1 MKYRRK
7 YMLKKVWFNEGWRRK
22 YPSNSADLY
31 VREIKL
37 ENLCGCTN
45 PNIYEDYLEFCK
57 EKHLKTMRRE
67 TFFSYLRNTY
77 HTRTIIRKID
87 GKTYRILVV

>member
-1 MKYRRK
+1 
-7 YMLKKVWFNEGWRRK
+7 MLKKVWFDEGWRRK

-37 ENLCGCTN
+37 ENLSGCTN

-57 EKHLKTMRRE
+57 EEAFKDNEEGDFLLLFEKHL
-67 TFFSYLRNTY
+67 S
-77 HTRTIIRKID
+77 H
-87 GKTYRILVV
+87 